1 MEIFLMAI
9 HKVQKKG
16 VDTHCTLRSSLP
28 SSEWC
33 QKNKKSIIINLLA
46 RIASSDNFHS
56 SWGYRCWFF
65 DANQV
70 IEKKKTIPFSDF
82 LKKKG
87 KSIEFWFCFFLNTE
101 FQGWNGT
108 KAWVSTL
115 NIMTFKFDNT
125 LFIGQAESK
134 EH

>member
-70 IEKKKTIPFSDF
+70 IEKKRTIPFLDY
-82 LKKKG
+82 LKKEG
-87 KSIEFWFCFFLNTE
+87 EICIILVFLNTE